1 MKLRLQGMINFTKQ
15 WQRQLELNWIE
26 KIPPKNSLI
35 DSPHDIVLSPYAQ
48 NELLCRTNMLILIRR
63 SEGFCHNMRHLLLRL
78 CEVQKWVWRT
88 SRMTTDCFTITSS
101 EMFLKS
107 ASSIETGSGLIVLW
121 RRTSPSTYLFSTT
134 QTGSIANSWVI
145 CDLSPTKSNQ
155 NIWKHMYVSNTC
167 KKKHRPVTTY

>member
-1 MKLRLQGMINFTKQ
+1 MTETIRIKLDRKN
-15 WQRQLELNWIE
+15 
-26 KIPPKNSLI
+26 PPKKQLDRLTTWHCSFSLCTK
-35 DSPHDIVLSPYAQ
+35 Y
-48 NELLCRTNMLILIRR
+48 ELLCRTNMLILIRR
-63 SEGFCHNMRHLLLRL
+63 SEGFCHNMCHLLLRL